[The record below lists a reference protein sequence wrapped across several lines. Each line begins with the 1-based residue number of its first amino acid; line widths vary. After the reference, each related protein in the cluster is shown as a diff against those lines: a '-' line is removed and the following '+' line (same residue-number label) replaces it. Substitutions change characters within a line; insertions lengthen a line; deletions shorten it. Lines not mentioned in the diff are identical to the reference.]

1 MADVAVGYS
10 VEFKDSPDGAIPGQR
25 DSRRLTLRAMKRK
38 KHVTVRTGSV
48 RFERLGLTSI
58 EGRDIY
64 HWILTLT
71 WAQFA
76 VFVLG
81 LYLIVNLVFASIYFM
96 GWPCIAELNRGSFS
110 DAFYFSVETLSTV
123 GYGHMYPATEFG
135 HAVAT
140 LEIMTGTFGLAVAS
154 GVIFV
159 RFSRPSARLEYSRCM
174 VLSVFDGQPMLMFR
188 VANLRRQA
196 MVEVEFRLMLIRKE
210 TVGGVEGLHFYSLP
224 LQVDR
229 VILFPAVLTLRHI
242 IDEQSPL
249 HSLTPEALQ
258 RADARFLVSVVCI
271 DTVIPATIQS
281 HHGYRWREVHFG
293 HRFVEI
299 TREVAEDVVEV
310 DYGRIS
316 ETEPLPK
323 T

>member
-1 MADVAVGYS
+1 
-10 VEFKDSPDGAIPGQR
+10 
-25 DSRRLTLRAMKRK
+25 MKK
-38 KHVTVRTGSV
+38 KNIVTVRTGSV
-48 RFERLGLTSI
+48 RFERLGITGI

-71 WAQFA
+71 WTQFA
-76 VFVLG
+76 GLVVG
-81 LYLIVNLVFASIYFM
+81 LYLLINLAFASLYFM
-96 GWPCIAELNRGSFS
+96 GWPCIAELGRDSFS

-123 GYGHMYPATEFG
+123 GYGHMYPQTEFG

-159 RFSRPSARLEYSRCM
+159 RFSRPSAKLEYSRSM
-174 VLSVFDGQPMLMFR
+174 VLSVFDGQPTLMFR

-210 TVGGVEGLHFYSLP
+210 TMGGEEGLRFYSLP

-229 VILFPAVLTLRHI
+229 VILFPAVLTLRHL

-249 HSLTPEALQ
+249 DGLTPEDFE

-271 DTVIPATIQS
+271 DTVIPATVQS
-281 HHGYRWREVHFG
+281 HYGYKWREVQFG

-299 TREVAEDVVEV
+299 TREVEEDAVEV
-310 DYGRIS
+310 DYERLS
-316 ETEPLPK
+316 ETEPGSA

>member
-1 MADVAVGYS
+1 MN
-10 VEFKDSPDGAIPGQR
+10 
-25 DSRRLTLRAMKRK
+25 RK
-38 KHVTVRTGSV
+38 KIVTVRTGSV
-48 RFERLGLTSI
+48 RFEKLGIASL

-71 WAQFA
+71 WLQFA
-76 VFVLG
+76 AGVIG
-81 LYLIVNLVFASIYFM
+81 LYLFINLAFASLYFM
-96 GWPCIAELNRGSFS
+96 GWPCIAELSRNSFS

-123 GYGHMYPATEFG
+123 GYGHMYPQTEFG

-154 GVIFV
+154 GIIFV
-159 RFSRPSARLEYSRCM
+159 RFSRPSARLEYSRSM
-174 VLSVFDGQPMLMFR
+174 VLSVLDHQPMLMFR

-210 TVGGVEGLHFYSLP
+210 TIGAEEGLRFYSLP

-229 VILFPAVLTLRHI
+229 VILFPAVLTLRHL

-249 HSLTPEALQ
+249 DGLTPEDFK

-271 DTVIPATIQS
+271 DTVIPATVQS
-281 HHGYRWREVHFG
+281 HHGYKGREVHFG
-293 HRFVEI
+293 RRFVEI
-299 TREVAEDVVEV
+299 TREVEEDVVEV
-310 DYGRIS
+310 DYERLS
-316 ETEPLPK
+316 ETEPVPA